1 MVNTN
6 PSFPQEELKSFK
18 DISFKLGSNSHL
30 VQAAGG
36 NTSIKSDGRMLI
48 KASGTWLINSLDKDI
63 FVEVDLN
70 SITEKINNLGYKCY
84 DTKDFKIGY
93 QSFLK
98 KTKPKFKNK

>member
-6 PSFPQEELKSFK
+6 PSFSQEELKSFK

-70 SITEKINNLGYKCY
+70 SITCLLYTSPSPR
-84 DTKDFKIGY
+84 DATL
-93 QSFLK
+93 SRM
-98 KTKPKFKNK
+98 PSSA

>member
-6 PSFPQEELKSFK
+6 PSFSQEDLKSFK

-48 KASGTWLINSLDKDI
+48 GTSSFSNISSNAPLTIKSSGSSATRLNLENSGSSSPESTQI
-63 FVEVDLN
+63 FSCN
-70 SITEKINNLGYKCY
+70 
-84 DTKDFKIGY
+84 
-93 QSFLK
+93 
-98 KTKPKFKNK
+98 

>member
-6 PSFPQEELKSFK
+6 PSFSQEDLKSFK

-70 SITEKINNLGYKCY
+70 SITEKINNGKEDNYIAVSYTHLTLPTSYAV
-84 DTKDFKIGY
+84 
-93 QSFLK
+93 
-98 KTKPKFKNK
+98 

>member
-6 PSFPQEELKSFK
+6 PSFSQEELKSFK

-70 SITEKINNLGYKCY
+70 SITEKTSSTEKTNKLIFEFLQE
-84 DTKDFKIGY
+84 TK
-93 QSFLK
+93 
-98 KTKPKFKNK
+98 

>member
-1 MVNTN
+1 MFSNIIFI
-6 PSFPQEELKSFK
+6 PSRVFKSISCLFSPLNSLLALLKSFK

-70 SITEKINNLGYKCY
+70 SITEKINNGK
-84 DTKDFKIGY
+84 
-93 QSFLK
+93 
-98 KTKPKFKNK
+98 

>member
-6 PSFPQEELKSFK
+6 PSFSREELKSFK

-36 NTSIKSDGRMLI
+36 NTSVKSDGRMLI

-70 SITEKINNLGYKCY
+70 SITEKINNGKRTHEIDIVL
-84 DTKDFKIGY
+84 FI
-93 QSFLK
+93 FLESLNLDPIK
-98 KTKPKFKNK
+98 

>member
-6 PSFPQEELKSFK
+6 FSFPQEELKSFK

-36 NTSIKSDGRMLI
+36 NTSIKSDGKMLI

-63 FVEVDLN
+63 FVEVNLIIMINLN
-70 SITEKINNLGYKCY
+70 TNKENRSII
-84 DTKDFKIGY
+84 FK
-93 QSFLK
+93 
-98 KTKPKFKNK
+98 

>member
-48 KASGTWLINSLDKDI
+48 KASGTWLINSLDNKFSRSFELPTGI
-63 FVEVDLN
+63 NEN
-70 SITEKINNLGYKCY
+70 KINAKFTDGILNISIP
-84 DTKDFKIGY
+84 KDEKKIV
-93 QSFLK
+93 
-98 KTKPKFKNK
+98 KNTIQIK